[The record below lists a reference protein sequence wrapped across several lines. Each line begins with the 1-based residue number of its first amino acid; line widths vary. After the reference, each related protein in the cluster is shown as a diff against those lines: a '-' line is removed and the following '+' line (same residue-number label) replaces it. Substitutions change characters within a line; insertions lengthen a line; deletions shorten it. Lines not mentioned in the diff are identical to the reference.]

1 MSNEQTRL
9 AILIINESFGD
20 VVEKVTAYLLK
31 HGDSSLLEMIRGA
44 GLKPNKVRKAL
55 CVLIQHQLCEYAPHK
70 SGAMLYRVNI
80 AHILLRAR
88 FPRYIHVAKATFGDV
103 GELIVEDILRNGQS
117 LMSQASSI
125 QRVGERLE
133 SAGVEIN
140 DIGGEVRQQFLALVR
155 GHYLHR
161 VPRPNADLLATGD
174 VTSDMPLAQD
184 RFQPPST
191 EGIQFNSR
199 KRKREE
205 AGDEARPPD
214 VKKAKN
220 QDSMEEPEAKRR
232 KGWPTQAVDA
242 GIFWH
247 VNHCRFHQQFRD
259 EAIVSIAV
267 EKINETAACVM
278 RAALSASQNQ
288 VEWGRSSSI
297 GPEIYS
303 LQIEDKLSGH
313 PKLSSK
319 ELDQYLHGLV
329 DDQIQFL
336 RRTGDS
342 GGGSYTVNFGHL
354 ADVLC
359 QSTIES
365 IVRER
370 FGNKCLRVFR
380 LLLLKK
386 TLEQKQVAD
395 LAMVPSKEAKEL
407 LYSLLSENYIT
418 LQEIPKAGD
427 YAPARTF
434 YLFSVD
440 LPQLARLLL
449 ERCYQALG
457 NLMQRRATEMKK
469 NKRLLEKF
477 HEYEAQQLGN
487 SQREEADELLTPA
500 EKDTIQVVKRVIS
513 KYVT

>member
-1 MSNEQTRL
+1 MET
-9 AILIINESFGD
+9 
-20 VVEKVTAYLLK
+20 
-31 HGDSSLLEMIRGA
+31 SSLLEMIRGA
-44 GLKPNKVRKAL
+44 GLKTEQGHS
-55 CVLIQHQLCEYAPHK
+55 VL
-70 SGAMLYRVNI
+70 GV
-80 AHILLRAR
+80 LLLFTMHR
-88 FPRYIHVAKATFGDV
+88 IC
-103 GELIVEDILRNGQS
+103 Q
-117 LMSQASSI
+117 SI

-220 QDSMEEPEAKRR
+220 QTVWKSQRQREEGGGPPRLS
-232 KGWPTQAVDA
+232 DA

-267 EKINETAACVM
+267 EKINE
-278 RAALSASQNQ
+278 NQ

-365 IVRER
+365 I
-370 FGNKCLRVFR
+370 
-380 LLLLKK
+380 

-434 YLFSVD
+434 ICSLSIYL
-440 LPQLARLLL
+440 
-449 ERCYQALG
+449 
-457 NLMQRRATEMKK
+457 NL
-469 NKRLLEKF
+469 
-477 HEYEAQQLGN
+477 HDYC
-487 SQREEADELLTPA
+487 
-500 EKDTIQVVKRVIS
+500 
-513 KYVT
+513 